1 MNVSEEKDYD
11 LECSICFSN
20 YNNVFRTPK
29 QLACNHTFCL
39 ECLARM
45 NMKAQ
50 VAEAIQC
57 PVCRSLTRVPKDG
70 LPKLGNNSGILSCLP
85 EAMQRIQ
92 SIRFNRGKGRLFVK
106 KTQWSQKKRGK
117 KKMFASSVS
126 QSLDVGRPSDMD
138 NHQVSVQR
146 WWCCVHKS
154 YVTIV
159 IVIIVTLAILISS
172 IWVFVVR

>member
-1 MNVSEEKDYD
+1 MSVSEVKDCD
-11 LECSICFSN
+11 LECAICFSN
-20 YNNVFRTPK
+20 YNNVFRAPK
-29 QLACNHTFCL
+29 QLACSHTFCL

-57 PVCRSLTRVPKDG
+57 PICRSLTRVPKDG
-70 LPKLGNNSGILSCLP
+70 LPKLGNNSSVLSCLP

-106 KTQWSQKKRGK
+106 KGQRSQKKRGK

-126 QSLDVGRPSDMD
+126 QSLDVGRPSDED
-138 NHQVSVQR
+138 NRQETGRR
-146 WWCCVHKS
+146 WWCCAHKS
-154 YVTIV
+154 HVTIM
-159 IVIIVTLAILISS
+159 IVVLVTLAILITS